1 MLGRW
6 MIDRAGSRNW
16 DELTVSTFML
26 VHMIEIITLF
36 RTLSF
41 WGTMLGFF
49 VMLSLRIAH
58 VSLNPIW
65 WSPTF
70 NTVIF
75 VVGVVMTISQSLF
88 ISSHSST
95 LKSKG
100 TSTTPIE
107 FHRWLRISIGFS
119 SLFWLTHWVFGEVSL
134 VSRWVGTG
142 APDAGPHPNPW
153 G

>member
-1 MLGRW
+1 ML
-6 MIDRAGSRNW
+6 
-16 DELTVSTFML
+16 LTL
-26 VHMIEIITLF
+26 C

-49 VMLSLRIAH
+49 VMLSLRIVH

-65 WSPTF
+65 WNPTF
-70 NTVIF
+70 NTLIF
-75 VVGVVMTISQSLF
+75 AVGVVMTVSQSFF

-95 LKSKG
+95 LKSKERTRG
-100 TSTTPIE
+100 ARPVY
-107 FHRWLRISIGFS
+107 HQLLRISLGFS
-119 SLFWLTHWVFGEVSL
+119 GLFWLTHWVFGEVSL